1 MFKRASTPS
10 ESATSVQSVERITS
24 VLGPGVIWH
33 GAVSGSGGVRIE
45 GAFEGQIAL
54 RGMLVVGETGRVTC
68 ENVRANTVVV
78 AGAVR
83 GNITTQKLEIRS
95 TGRVWGDVV
104 TTAFVTDEGAFLRGQ
119 IRMEETVELDLGR
132 RRRACTAGDPSK
144 PNPGRD
150 AFAANRSPKSVG
162 NSVRSPEEKERTERN
177 LTLKVKTAF
186 RVFRLQMRYSEL
198 QIETQRQAPA
208 RARSEGAAFLDARD
222 TFGATVSCRL
232 SGQRCIPAWQS
243 YRRPLQ
249 RRVLCGAGTAGYCGT
264 AGRVLLSRS
273 PRDTGDPAMRFV
285 RLRMPAGDG
294 PLWKDTRQKREPRA
308 SREGGN
314 A

>member
-10 ESATSVQSVERITS
+10 DTAGSVQSVERITS

-119 IRMEETVELDLGR
+119 IRMEETVDLDLE
-132 RRRACTAGDPSK
+132 AGAEP
-144 PNPGRD
+144 
-150 AFAANRSPKSVG
+150 
-162 NSVRSPEEKERTERN
+162 
-177 LTLKVKTAF
+177 
-186 RVFRLQMRYSEL
+186 
-198 QIETQRQAPA
+198 APA
-208 RARSEGAAFLDARD
+208 E
-222 TFGATVSCRL
+222 
-232 SGQRCIPAWQS
+232 IPATESSAELPVAAQPQS
-243 YRRPLQ
+243 KVGDTAPLI
-249 RRVLCGAGTAGYCGT
+249 R
-264 AGRVLLSRS
+264 
-273 PRDTGDPAMRFV
+273 
-285 RLRMPAGDG
+285 
-294 PLWKDTRQKREPRA
+294 KKK
-308 SREGGN
+308 N
-314 A
+314 AT